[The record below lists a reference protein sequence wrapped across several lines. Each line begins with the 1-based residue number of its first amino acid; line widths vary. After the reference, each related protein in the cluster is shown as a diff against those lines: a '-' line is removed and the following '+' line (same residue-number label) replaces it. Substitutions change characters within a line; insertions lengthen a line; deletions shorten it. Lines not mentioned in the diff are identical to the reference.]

1 MEENIEGE
9 TKKIT
14 QRRTTND
21 WETLGIKFLNPTEED
36 FDEILDFYLKQ
47 FVPGTK
53 FEKYYIKKQQL
64 CWSERQNFC

>member
-9 TKKIT
+9 KKKIR

-21 WETLGIKFLNPTEED
+21 WETLGIKFLKPTEED

-47 FVPGTK
+47 FVPGTN
-53 FEKYYIKKQQL
+53 FDKYQI
-64 CWSERQNFC
+64 ERTIYV

>member
-9 TKKIT
+9 VKNIR

-21 WETLGIKFLNPTEED
+21 WETLGIKFSNPTEED

-53 FEKYYIKKQQL
+53 FEKYQI
-64 CWSERQNFC
+64 ERTIYV

>member
-21 WETLGIKFLNPTEED
+21 WETLGIKFSNPTEED

-53 FEKYYIKKQQL
+53 FKK
-64 CWSERQNFC
+64 